1 MKADPACAWT
11 DDMKYDGDRCQSESN
26 LISLHKEEMIRIK
39 SVTNV
44 KSKRKE
50 TIYNPYPSTSQQMFP
65 FRYEVLIRPGDI
77 VTLTIMFKQ
86 LVDHPVDL
94 YFLIDNSHT
103 MQKYKD
109 QLVKIIDTLSKQ
121 LSRITKDYTLGYGS
135 FVDKPLSP
143 FTEPLQ
149 EIYPDKCVS

>member
-1 MKADPACAWT
+1 
-11 DDMKYDGDRCQSESN
+11 
-26 LISLHKEEMIRIK
+26 MIRIK
-39 SVTNV
+39 SVTNP

-50 TIYNPYPSTSQQMFP
+50 IFFNPFPITTQQMFP
-65 FRYEVLIRPGDI
+65 FRYTVSIRPGDI
-77 VTLTIMFKQ
+77 VPLNIKYKQ

-94 YFLIDNSHT
+94 YFLIDNSYT

-135 FVDKPLSP
+135 FVEKPLSP

-149 EIYPDKCVS
+149 QLYPDK

>member
-1 MKADPACAWT
+1 MN
-11 DDMKYDGDRCQSESN
+11 YDGDRCQSESN
-26 LISLHKEEMIRIK
+26 LIALHNEDVIRIK
-39 SVTNV
+39 SVTNP
-44 KSKRKE
+44 KSKRRE
-50 TIYNPYPSTSQQMFP
+50 TFRNPFPSTTQQMFP
-65 FRYEVLIRPGDI
+65 FRYMVSIRPGDI
-77 VTLTIMFKQ
+77 VSLNIKYKQ

-94 YFLIDNSHT
+94 YFLIDNSYT

-121 LSRITKDYTLGYGS
+121 LSTITKDYTLGYGS

-149 EIYPDKCVS
+149 EIYPDKCVN